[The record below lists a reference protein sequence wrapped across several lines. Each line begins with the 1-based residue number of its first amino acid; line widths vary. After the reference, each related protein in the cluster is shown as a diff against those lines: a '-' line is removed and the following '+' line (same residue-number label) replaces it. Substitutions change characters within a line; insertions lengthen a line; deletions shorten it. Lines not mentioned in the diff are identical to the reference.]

1 MTSRDSYVT
10 TADPHQTVSLH
21 VPAFE
26 ELWFKQRML
35 EDAGTMSYNHAY
47 GGTISFPREKW
58 SAWYDRWISHPDGK
72 RFYRYLK
79 NREGEFAGE
88 CAWHYDEDRDIFLA
102 DVLIY
107 APVRGKGYG
116 SGGLRSGVVD
126 LRSAGCEFGEV
137 DTHSAAVAEGT
148 GGLASALEDALDGV
162 LGRLYDVAVGEGD
175 FEAGVLESAVGE
187 DTSSEKELFLQDHPL
202 DIVISGGNTVEPMI
216 ERLPVVTVLFVPNVY
231 SKLIFSA

>member
-10 TADPHQTVSLH
+10 TADPEQCISLH

-26 ELWFKQRML
+26 ELWFKQQML
-35 EDAGTMSYNHAY
+35 EDADTMSYNHAY

-58 SAWYDRWISHPDGK
+58 SAWYDRWIRNPEGR

-79 NREGEFAGE
+79 NRNDEFVGE

-116 SGGLRSGVVD
+116 SGGLELLCSTARRSGI
-126 LRSAGCEFGEV
+126 RE
-137 DTHSAAVAEGT
+137 
-148 GGLASALEDALDGV
+148 
-162 LGRLYDVAVGEGD
+162 LYDEIGAD
-175 FEAGVLESAVGE
+175 NPAIR
-187 DTSSEKELFLQDHPL
+187 LFLAH
-202 DIVISGGNTVEPMI
+202 GFTE
-216 ERLPVVTVLFVPNVY
+216 VY
-231 SKLIFSA
+231 RADTYVMVKKDL

>member
-1 MTSRDSYVT
+1 MT

-116 SGGLRSGVVD
+116 SEGLELLCSTARRSGI
-126 LRSAGCEFGEV
+126 RE
-137 DTHSAAVAEGT
+137 
-148 GGLASALEDALDGV
+148 
-162 LGRLYDVAVGEGD
+162 LYDEIGAD
-175 FEAGVLESAVGE
+175 NPAIR
-187 DTSSEKELFLQDHPL
+187 LFLAH
-202 DIVISGGNTVEPMI
+202 GFTE
-216 ERLPVVTVLFVPNVY
+216 VY
-231 SKLIFSA
+231 RADTYVMVKKDL